1 MIKVIFSNN
10 NLTQFQSDLAR
21 ILNLMNP
28 LSVKIGTHIDT
39 YAAKVTLEYQGHYD
53 ETSMK
58 ILREGA
64 CLGDGFCGSCEV
76 YAYDLDE
83 NGNPDNCYMFK
94 KPKSYEYNAYT
105 NRINVEIE
113 FDEVYD
119 GPSIDKEC
127 NEIEKMKYFVTMLR
141 KLMKEEFDKNS
152 KEKKEMNDIEMNAT
166 ILEGSSDDINSRCEK
181 LMMIDDVYDI
191 IMTIEDNVSKKYLLI
206 YYHEILSV
214 LRIMGWQ
221 WHLDSAKIVEKSY
234 MEYGLQFNDGDIVLK
249 YFTVIDNIDLMI
261 HFTQTGCMTVSY
273 IYNGTRIMEFCR
285 DYMTGCHFTIL
296 PTDNKFDKFIST
308 FMFISGSIICE
319 DFGSYNEYIPDGKWK
334 YSDK

>member
-1 MIKVIFSNN
+1 MLRVIFSNN
-10 NLTQFQSDLAR
+10 NPTQFQSDLAR

-113 FDEVYD
+113 FDEVYG

-127 NEIEKMKYFVTMLR
+127 NEIEKMKYYITMLR
-141 KLMKEEFDKNS
+141 KSMKDEFDKNS
-152 KEKKEMNDIEMNAT
+152 YNPRFLGVLDSIDQLPKEASDGDMYMVREQTKINVHGDMTNVT
-166 ILEGSSDDINSRCEK
+166 INTTYVRSSDVW
-181 LMMIDDVYDI
+181 LVYQKE
-191 IMTIEDNVSKKYLLI
+191 TF
-206 YYHEILSV
+206 HE
-214 LRIMGWQ
+214 
-221 WHLDSAKIVEKSY
+221 E
-234 MEYGLQFNDGDIVLK
+234 
-249 YFTVIDNIDLMI
+249 
-261 HFTQTGCMTVSY
+261 
-273 IYNGTRIMEFCR
+273 
-285 DYMTGCHFTIL
+285 
-296 PTDNKFDKFIST
+296 
-308 FMFISGSIICE
+308 
-319 DFGSYNEYIPDGKWK
+319 
-334 YSDK
+334 